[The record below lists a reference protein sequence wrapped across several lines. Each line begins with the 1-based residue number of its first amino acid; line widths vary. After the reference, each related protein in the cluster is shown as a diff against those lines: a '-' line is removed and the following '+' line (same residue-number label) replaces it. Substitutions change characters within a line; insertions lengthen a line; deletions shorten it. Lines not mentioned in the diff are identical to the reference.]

1 MVGLFGIPANS
12 LAGLQLMALSRES
25 SRLVGV
31 SHGILVNQVMVGTPG
46 YEAGL
51 RGGDILLSAD
61 SIDLRTVM
69 QLQQVIRRASDR
81 RVTLM
86 IVRDKKRETVQL
98 RW

>member
-1 MVGLFGIPANS
+1 
-12 LAGLQLMALSRES
+12 
-25 SRLVGV
+25 
-31 SHGILVNQVMVGTPG
+31 VNQVMVGTPG